1 LISFGRLF
9 INNPDLVER
18 FKNNW
23 KLNKDFDPLVWY
35 GLGLGDRGYI
45 DYPAYS

>member
-1 LISFGRLF
+1 M
-9 INNPDLVER
+9 ER

-23 KLNKDFDPLVWY
+23 KLNKDFDPLVWTAF
-35 GLGLGDRGYI
+35 GLGDKGYI